1 MFHPKGLLPFK
12 TIENI
17 LAHLRVKS
25 NKKKEKK
32 SFNYLMKI
40 SQVHAISIKPTD
52 IVALSHI
59 RMKLWAILMCKQCFI
74 LLFTFKVPRN

>member
-40 SQVHAISIKPTD
+40 SKKYMQYSLKPRD
-52 IVALSHI
+52 IVALS
-59 RMKLWAILMCKQCFI
+59 
-74 LLFTFKVPRN
+74 